1 MEQGKKEFGVVI
13 GIGTFYILIWVV
25 ITQMYTFIKTLLNY
39 MFIVCVL
46 YCMQILPQ
54 NILKFKN
61 LPFNKIGLETPGLP
75 KLNRFLF

>member
-1 MEQGKKEFGVVI
+1 MEGSYWLEQGKKEFGVV
-13 GIGTFYILIWVV
+13 IGTFYILIWVV
-25 ITQMYTFIKTLLNY
+25 ITQVYTFIETLLNY

-61 LPFNKIGLETPGLP
+61 LSLNKIGL
-75 KLNRFLF
+75 